1 MTKKNKTISTFVSS
15 CVILYLSV
23 PVKIVQFLSISVLAV
38 IGISYL
44 YSKILQK
51 NIVVE
56 RQINKLKIACREK
69 VEISLIVKNN
79 SRLPAHIFYFMDEAP
94 YLMVYQNKNTDIVT
108 LRPYEYKKCTYTF
121 SAQDRGLYTIGPV
134 KIRTSDPIG
143 LFDFE
148 IEVDNILEVTVRP
161 QRIKLITHAF
171 PGLPQGRMKINNA
184 IYEDI
189 TQRRT
194 IREYMN
200 GDEQRRI
207 NWRMTAKQNE
217 LYTNVYENTFDTNFF
232 IFLDLAEDDY
242 ELHSRFYDTEKAI
255 QIAASIVEKAR
266 ELHQPVGFAAYG
278 TNFPFIR
285 PSQNQYDNILDIL
298 SLIKI
303 EPGKLE
309 YEPYAYY
316 KSLLPN
322 GTIFFIIGQ
331 KEVSAYFAKVE
342 ASQEDI
348 NAENIGVYRRE
359 NVGA

>member
-1 MTKKNKTISTFVSS
+1 MTKKNKKICSFVIVS
-15 CVILYLSV
+15 IGLFLFV
-23 PVKIVQFLSISVLAV
+23 PLKIVQFLGLSIVCV
-38 IGISYL
+38 IAFSFA
-44 YSKILQK
+44 YSNILRK
-51 NIVVE
+51 SIVVE

-69 VEISLIVKNN
+69 VEISLIIKNN
-79 SRLPAHIFYFMDEAP
+79 SKLTAHIFYFMDEAP
-94 YLMVYQNKNTDIVT
+94 YLMVYDHKNTDIVT
-108 LRPYEYKKCTYTF
+108 LHPKEYKKCTYSF
-121 SAQDRGLYTIGPV
+121 SAQERGLYKIGPV
-134 KIRTSDPIG
+134 KIRASDPIG

-148 IEVDNILEVTVRP
+148 IEVENILEVTVRP
-161 QRIKLITHAF
+161 QRIKLIAQAF

-189 TQRRT
+189 TQRKN

-232 IFLDLAEDDY
+232 IFLNLAEEDY
-242 ELHSRFYDTEKAI
+242 DLHSRYYDMEKAI
-255 QIAASIVEKAR
+255 QIAACIVEKAR

-278 TNFPFIR
+278 TDFPYIR

-298 SLIKI
+298 SLIKM

-309 YEPYAYY
+309 YEPYNYY

-331 KEVSAYFAKVE
+331 KEVTQYFAKVE

-348 NAENIGVYRRE
+348 NTENIGVLRRE
-359 NVGA
+359 YVTV

>member
-1 MTKKNKTISTFVSS
+1 MTKKNRKILSFVVVSIFLFL
-15 CVILYLSV
+15 VV
-23 PVKIVQFLSISVLAV
+23 PVKIVQFLALSIVAI
-38 IGISYL
+38 IGASFA
-44 YSKILQK
+44 YSLILK
-51 NIVVE
+51 KSIVVE

-79 SRLPAHIFYFMDEAP
+79 SPLTAHIFYFLDEAP
-94 YLMVYQNKNTDIVT
+94 YLMVYDHKNTDIVT
-108 LRPYEYKKCTYTF
+108 LRPHEYKKCTYTF
-121 SAQDRGLYTIGPV
+121 SAQDRGLFTIGPV

-148 IEVDNILEVTVRP
+148 VEVDNILEVTVRP

-189 TQRRT
+189 TQRKN
-194 IREYMN
+194 IREYIN

-232 IFLDLAEDDY
+232 IFLNLAEEEYD
-242 ELHSRFYDTEKAI
+242 LHSRYYDTEKAI
-255 QIAASIVEKAR
+255 QIAACIVEKAR

-298 SLIKI
+298 SLIKM

-309 YEPYAYY
+309 YDPYAYY

-331 KEVSAYFAKVE
+331 KEVTNYFSKVE
-342 ASQEDI
+342 ANQEDI
-348 NAENIGVYRRE
+348 NTENIGVLRRE
-359 NVGA
+359 YVRA

>member
-1 MTKKNKTISTFVSS
+1 MTKKNKQIRSFVI
-15 CVILYLSV
+15 VALGLFLIV
-23 PVKIVQFLSISVLAV
+23 PLKIVQFLALTILGV
-38 IGISYL
+38 ICFSFA

-51 NIVVE
+51 GIVVE
-56 RQINKLKIACREK
+56 REINKLKIACREK
-69 VEISLIVKNN
+69 VEINLIIKNK
-79 SRLPAHIFYFMDEAP
+79 SRLTAHIFYFMDEAP
-94 YLMVYQNKNTDIVT
+94 YLMVYDHKNTDIVT
-108 LRPYEYKKCTYTF
+108 LRPLEYKKCTYSF
-121 SAQDRGLYTIGPV
+121 SAQERGLYSIGPV
-134 KIRTSDPIG
+134 KIRASDPIG

-148 IEVDNILEVTVRP
+148 VEVNNILEVTVRP
-161 QRIKLITHAF
+161 QRIKLIAHAF
-171 PGLPQGRMKINNA
+171 PGLPQGLMKINNA

-189 TQRRT
+189 TQRKN

-242 ELHSRFYDTEKAI
+242 DLHSRYYDTEKAI
-255 QIAASIVEKAR
+255 QMAACIVEKAR

-309 YEPYAYY
+309 YDPYAYY

-331 KEVSAYFAKVE
+331 NEVSKYFAKVE

-348 NAENIGVYRRE
+348 NTENIGILRRE
-359 NVGA
+359 HVKA